1 MEKGNTAG
9 WWVPRAL
16 EWVYRCQPLIGPSY
30 HQQQGHSF
38 CSRLLFCFVCSYCS
52 DWPFSKGRNGCSV
65 GKEAY
70 SPPAWMDKEISSSG
84 LYAVS
89 SGCDKMSK
97 GEFLFWGIYALS

>member
-1 MEKGNTAG
+1 M
-9 WWVPRAL
+9 
-16 EWVYRCQPLIGPSY
+16 
-30 HQQQGHSF
+30 
-38 CSRLLFCFVCSYCS
+38 
-52 DWPFSKGRNGCSV
+52 